1 MAHFQLFSFL
11 VPVCGS
17 MGCYRKNSFFNH
29 FMFWTCVSHV
39 FLTMALQPLPAHVNM
54 VKEQTVSVQTC
65 GLNDSVVNLSS
76 FQNTMASG
84 STSCTRSCHK
94 NIVLLTN
101 GSTAALTRFSYCH
114 AEGNISMCVFVCV
127 LIYHFLYIFVLLLY

>member
-1 MAHFQLFSFL
+1 MTVEHGTHSTFQFL

-17 MGCYRKNSFFNH
+17 MGCYRRNSFFNH
-29 FMFWTCVSHV
+29 FISWTCVSHG

-54 VKEQTVSVQTC
+54 VKEQTFSVQPC
-65 GLNDSVVNLSS
+65 GLKHSVVNLSS

-84 STSCTRSCHK
+84 STSCTWSSRK

-114 AEGNISMCVFVCV
+114 AEGNILVCV
-127 LIYHFLYIFVLLLY
+127 CVCV